1 MEIERS
7 FHRHICGELT
17 SRSVD
22 AAIRALAERQYGVV
36 ARAQLRSLGVAD
48 DVIDH
53 RIAMRR
59 LHVLHRGVFAVGHNV
74 LTRDGVWLAAVFAAG
89 PDAVLSHRSAAA
101 LWEIRGDRRR
111 HVDVIAPR
119 RVRRPHIGA
128 RQVLL
133 PPDEVTTH
141 HDIPVTT
148 VARTL
153 FDLAGVLTPQQLEAA
168 ITEAEGRRLGSP
180 TSLADLVARHPH
192 HRGVAALKT
201 ILLDAGEIG
210 RTRTRSELEIDLLA
224 LVDAH
229 GLPRP
234 RTNGKVGGH
243 EVDAVWADERL
254 IVELDSFGIHTTRRS
269 FERDRARDREMTAAG
284 WRVVRITWRQ
294 LHHDAIAV
302 AAELA
307 ALLDQRHHS
316 SIRPKRR

>member
-1 MEIERS
+1 VEIETRV
-7 FHRHICGELT
+7 RRGYGGE
-17 SRSVD
+17 SSPRPDD
-22 AAIRALAERQYGVV
+22 AAIAALAARQYGVV
-36 ARAQLRSLGVAD
+36 ARAQVAALGIGQDA
-48 DVIDH
+48 ID
-53 RIAMRR
+53 RRLALRR
-59 LHVLHRGVFAVGHNV
+59 LHALHRGVFAVGHTV
-74 LTRDGVWLAAVFAAG
+74 VSREGAWLAAVLACGHA
-89 PDAVLSHRSAAA
+89 AVLSHRSAAA
-101 LWEIRGDRRR
+101 HWEMRGARQRD
-111 HVDVIAPR
+111 VDVIAPR
-119 RVRRPHIGA
+119 RVDRPGIRARRIVLPH
-128 RQVLL
+128 
-133 PPDEVTTH
+133 DEVTV
-141 HDIPVTT
+141 HDRIPVTT

-201 ILLDAGEIG
+201 ILLHAGEIG

>member
-22 AAIRALAERQYGVV
+22 AAISALAERQYGVV

-111 HVDVIAPR
+111 HVDVIASR
-119 RVRRPHIGA
+119 RVRRPHIAA

-168 ITEAEGRRLGSP
+168 ITEAEGRRLGAQRRSP
-180 TSLADLVARHPH
+180 TWSQ
-192 HRGVAALKT
+192 G
-201 ILLDAGEIG
+201 
-210 RTRTRSELEIDLLA
+210 TRTTAGSPRS
-224 LVDAH
+224 
-229 GLPRP
+229 
-234 RTNGKVGGH
+234 
-243 EVDAVWADERL
+243 
-254 IVELDSFGIHTTRRS
+254 RRS
-269 FERDRARDREMTAAG
+269 SSTPARSGGRGRARSSRSTS
-284 WRVVRITWRQ
+284 W
-294 LHHDAIAV
+294 
-302 AAELA
+302 
-307 ALLDQRHHS
+307 HS
-316 SIRPKRR
+316 STRTVSRGRGPTPRSADTRSTPSGPTSA